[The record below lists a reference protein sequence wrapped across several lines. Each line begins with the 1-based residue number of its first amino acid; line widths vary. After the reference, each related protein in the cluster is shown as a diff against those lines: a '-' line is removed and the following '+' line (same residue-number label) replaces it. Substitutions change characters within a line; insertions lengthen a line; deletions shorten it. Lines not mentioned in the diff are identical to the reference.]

1 MFRPRI
7 DPCILLLLTT
17 VAVASL
23 LPARG
28 IVAVECAH
36 ATTLAIGLLFFL
48 SGARLSTR
56 AAIAGLR
63 HWRLHGLVLA
73 FTFLVFPVLGLHLSA
88 AGSRMDRD
96 FYRGA
101 SRRRGTDHEARRAF
115 STLQRAL
122 ERAARTSNGRM
133 IRVNGDEPPDTV
145 CTRIL
150 NAIT

>member
-73 FTFLVFPVLGLHLSA
+73 FTFLVFPVLGLICRRRV
-88 AGSRMDRD
+88 RMDRD

-101 SRRRGTDHEARRAF
+101 SDEEALITKFVERSAPYDA
-115 STLQRAL
+115 AL
-122 ERAARTSNGRM
+122 EHAARTSNVRM
-133 IRVNGDEPPDTV
+133 IRINGDEPPDTV
-145 CTRIL
+145 CTRVL